1 MLLLP
6 HAAALLPLDRA
17 PGTCL
22 NRLPDAGR
30 PWRARVPA
38 ATLLLCR
45 NTDRR
50 YLPEAVAQRARD
62 KFPAGLT
69 GGTDHTDRLHPALH
83 PNSVAAISSRQCVAL
98 QTAFTCAQYPC

>member
-1 MLLLP
+1 MEVAPCLLESRSRSEP
-6 HAAALLPLDRA
+6 KIVERCANS
-17 PGTCL
+17 GTGL

-50 YLPEAVAQRARD
+50 YLPEADAQRARD

-69 GGTDHTDRLHPALH
+69 AGTDHTDRLHPALH
-83 PNSVAAISSRQCVAL
+83 PNSVPAISNRQ
-98 QTAFTCAQYPC
+98 